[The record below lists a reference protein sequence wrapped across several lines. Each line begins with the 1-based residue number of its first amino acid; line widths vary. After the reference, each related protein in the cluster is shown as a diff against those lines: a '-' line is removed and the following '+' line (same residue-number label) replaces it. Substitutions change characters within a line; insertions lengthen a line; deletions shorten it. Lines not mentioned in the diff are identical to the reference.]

1 MLKRFFKMEYVDRD
15 FRNTKNLYMMLL
27 FVSTLC
33 FALLYF
39 NRAATDWEG
48 PDNFCAILMK
58 NGEMIYKDFF
68 YYIPPV
74 YILRCLLTWFLFNGE
89 ILPLRFLGIAE
100 RVILFVI
107 IYRILI
113 RWFKPYISYIACL
126 LGFLL
131 YNSLTFNSYGD
142 YTQYAQIFVALS
154 VLCVIYFDEQNEKS
168 ENKACGWL
176 AVASFFLVQSVMSKQ
191 SIGAGSVVFMFL
203 GLVIYF
209 ILRKTGKRTWK
220 YLLAVIV
227 GTVVGIL
234 PYIIWLGANGALWDF
249 INQVFLLSL
258 NSKGLTSTET
268 STAEVTLLGRVFG
281 AIFNIDSLGFDIAMT
296 VFMVQRLIRN
306 KVNSSRKYF
315 EILEYVSGICAVIFA
330 CRILDI
336 GLVANNVFNTLVYLG
351 TINLLIYAA
360 LLVLLLAV
368 GWFISYHLFAF
379 NKSEKE
385 RTMITVISIGIFI
398 SWIAMSCIPTEE
410 VQGILDSFSLGT
422 TIPGFYELFFHLG
435 NVVLLVEI
443 IRWFVFK
450 RFRYSAAFLFYVAAL
465 DANAVISLIG
475 GGSATFSANGSLFVV
490 PLAICI
496 ICSVSFKKVGWNK
509 QAEGTV
515 FGLAVVSVLIL
526 SAVTMGQHLR
536 VPYTWYGWT
545 SEPIT
550 DATSYTID
558 HDRYTGMLVSKKT
571 KMTLEEVT
579 KLIIENSTSED
590 DFVFTFPGGKIY
602 NILSER
608 TNMPTKVVYYM
619 FDVCPDNYAIAD
631 AEILKEDMPE
641 IIVWK
646 DLGEEVWEE
655 FENNYRNGGEL
666 GQRAIQKWFESVK
679 DTEYTLVGQIYNE
692 SVYVINDGREIN
704 YKSFISEEEMYS
716 NIDEVYENIN
726 NSDVLRRISEIFGE
740 AGSMRQS
747 IIYWGMVVFALA
759 YSLLTFSL
767 NREYSTPLLIFS
779 IVFGYSLY
787 VSNVYFFII
796 LIPLLLWLFDEKK
809 STDRISWLIYVI
821 TGVAAITL
829 LFQWLPVWRQLKFA
843 FYVLTVFIL
852 LLSLVQNIKGLIMI
866 IAKKRGNED
875 DKENT
880 RAQVF

>member
-1 MLKRFFKMEYVDRD
+1 MLKRFFKIEHVDREL
-15 FRNTKNLYMMLL
+15 RNTKNLYTLLL

-33 FALLYF
+33 FALLYY

-58 NGEMIYKDFF
+58 DGEMIYKDFF

-100 RVILFVI
+100 RVLLFVI

-154 VLCVIYFDEQNEKS
+154 VLCVIYFDEQSEKS
-168 ENKACGWL
+168 EKKACVWL

-191 SIGAGSVVFMFL
+191 SIGAGAIGLMFL
-203 GLVIYF
+203 GLILYF

-220 YLLAVIV
+220 YLLAVISGTAV
-227 GTVVGIL
+227 GVL
-234 PYIIWLGANGALWDF
+234 PYVIWLGANGALWDF
-249 INQVFLLSL
+249 IDQVFLLSL

-281 AIFNIDSLGFDIAMT
+281 AILNMDSLGFDISLS
-296 VFMVQRLIRN
+296 VFMILRLIRN
-306 KVNSSRKYF
+306 RIDSNRKCF
-315 EILEYVSGICAVIFA
+315 KILKYVSGICAVVFA

-336 GLVANNVFNTLVYLG
+336 GLVAKNVFSTLVYLG
-351 TINLLIYAA
+351 QTHLLIYALILA
-360 LLVLLLAV
+360 LLLAA
-368 GWFISYHLFAF
+368 GGGISYHFF
-379 NKSEKE
+379 SFSKSEKE
-385 RTMITVISIGIFI
+385 RTMIAVISVGIFI
-398 SWIAMSCIPTEE
+398 SWIAMACIPTEE
-410 VQGILDSFSLGT
+410 VQRILDAFSLGT

-443 IRWFVFK
+443 IRWIVFK
-450 RFRYSAAFLFYVAAL
+450 RFRYSAAFLFYVAAS

-496 ICSVSFKKVGWNK
+496 ICSVSFKKVSWKK

-515 FGLAVVSVLIL
+515 FGLVVVSVFIL

-579 KLIIENSTSED
+579 KLITENSTDED
-590 DFVFTFPGGKIY
+590 DFIFTFPGGKIY
-602 NILSER
+602 NILSGR
-608 TNMPTKVVYYM
+608 TNMPTEVVYYM

-631 AEILKEDMPE
+631 SEILKENMPD

-655 FENNYRNGGEL
+655 FEANYRNGGEL
-666 GQRAIQKWFESVK
+666 GQREIQKWFESVK
-679 DTEYTLVGQIYNE
+679 DTKYTLVGQIYNE
-692 SVYVINDGREIN
+692 SVYVINDGRKIN
-704 YKSFISEEEMYS
+704 YKSFITEEEMYS

-726 NSDVLRRISEIFGE
+726 NSDVFQRISETFGE
-740 AGSMRQS
+740 VGSMRQ
-747 IIYWGMVVFALA
+747 
-759 YSLLTFSL
+759 
-767 NREYSTPLLIFS
+767 N
-779 IVFGYSLY
+779 IVY
-787 VSNVYFFII
+787 
-796 LIPLLLWLFDEKK
+796 
-809 STDRISWLIYVI
+809 
-821 TGVAAITL
+821 
-829 LFQWLPVWRQLKFA
+829 
-843 FYVLTVFIL
+843 
-852 LLSLVQNIKGLIMI
+852 
-866 IAKKRGNED
+866 
-875 DKENT
+875 
-880 RAQVF
+880 

>member
-1 MLKRFFKMEYVDRD
+1 MLKRFFKMKYDDRNL
-15 FRNTKNLYMMLL
+15 RNTKNLYMMLL

-74 YILRCLLTWFLFNGE
+74 YILRCLVTWFLFNGE

-154 VLCVIYFDEQNEKS
+154 VLCVIYFDEQTEKS
-168 ENKACGWL
+168 ENKAYGWL
-176 AVASFFLVQSVMSKQ
+176 AAASFFLVQSVMSKQ
-191 SIGAGSVVFMFL
+191 SIGAGSIACMFL
-203 GLVIYF
+203 GLIIYF
-209 ILRKTGKRTWK
+209 ILKKTGKRTWK
-220 YLLAVIV
+220 YFLSVICGTAVGV
-227 GTVVGIL
+227 L
-234 PYIIWLGANGALWDF
+234 PYVIWLGANGALWDF
-249 INQVFLLSL
+249 VDQVFLLSL

-281 AIFNIDSLGFDIAMT
+281 AIFNADSLGFDIALS
-296 VFMVQRLIRN
+296 VFLVLRLIRN
-306 KVNSSRKYF
+306 KINSNRKFF
-315 EILEYVSGICAVIFA
+315 EILKYISGICAAVFA

-336 GLVANNVFNTLVYLG
+336 VLVVKNVLNTLIYMG
-351 TINLLIYAA
+351 KTNLLIFA
-360 LLVLLLAV
+360 LILVVLLAV
-368 GWFISYHLFAF
+368 GWFVSYNSPFS
-379 NKSEKE
+379 KSEKE
-385 RTMITVISIGIFI
+385 KALITVISVGFFI

-435 NVVLLVEI
+435 NVVLLVDI

-450 RFRYSAAFLFYVAAL
+450 RFRYSASFLFYVAAL

-496 ICSVSFKKVGWNK
+496 ICSVSFKKPAWKK
-509 QAEGTV
+509 QAKGTI
-515 FGLAVVSVLIL
+515 FGAVVFSGLIL

-558 HDRYTGMLVSKKT
+558 HNRYTGMLVSKKT

-579 KLIIENSTSED
+579 KLIVENSTNED

-608 TNMPTKVVYYM
+608 INMPTKVVYYM

-631 AEILKEDMPE
+631 AEILKDDMPE

-655 FENNYRNGGEL
+655 FETNYRNGGEL
-666 GQRAIQKWFESVK
+666 GQREIQKWFESVK

-704 YKSFISEEEMYS
+704 YKSFISEEDMYS
-716 NIDEVYENIN
+716 NIDEVHENIN
-726 NSDVLRRISEIFGE
+726 NSDVLQRISETFGE
-740 AGSMRQS
+740 AGSMRQN
-747 IIYWGMVVFALA
+747 IIYWGMVVCVLV

-767 NREYSTPLLIFS
+767 NRQYSTSLLIFS

-796 LIPLLLWLFDEKK
+796 LIPLLLWVFDEKK
-809 STDRISWLIYVI
+809 RVDRMNCFLYIIAV
-821 TGVAAITL
+821 VAVITL
-829 LFQWLPVWRQLKFA
+829 LFQWLPVWKELKFV
-843 FYVLTVFIL
+843 FYVLTIFIL
-852 LLSLVQNIKGLIMI
+852 LLSLIQNIKGLMEVLS
-866 IAKKRGNED
+866 KKRGKKD
-875 DKENT
+875 DKEDT
-880 RAQVF
+880 RTQIF